1 MTEAELA
8 ELDDPDAPNL
18 PARLPGHQGPQS
30 LVLVAEQ
37 RARRSAMSSA
47 FQQGAG
53 AETILA
59 TFASKFSMTED
70 ATRKLMAEVRA
81 MWDDDDAEG
90 ARYEKASQKRRL
102 LGHIGKA
109 SKAGKWTAVG
119 NLEKVYAD
127 VVGTNIHEDDKP
139 VDMDTRLSDAV
150 LTELGA
156 MDTKEVRI
164 LIQTERIF
172 IELGQRDGTLA
183 TRPKLKPGE
192 TVVEVS
198 TD

>member
-1 MTEAELA
+1 MNGAELA

-18 PARLPGHQGPQS
+18 PERLPGHQGPQS

-53 AETILA
+53 AEAILA
-59 TFASKFSMTED
+59 TFATKFSMTED
-70 ATRKLMAEVRA
+70 ATRKPMAEVRA
-81 MWDDDDAEG
+81 MWDDDDAAG

-139 VDMDTRLSDAV
+139 VDVDARLTDAI
-150 LTELGA
+150 LAELNAQG
-156 MDTKEVRI
+156 TKGVRI
-164 LIQTERIF
+164 LIQTQRTF

-183 TRPKLKPGE
+183 TRPKLEPGE